1 MEGEIKPGLLPS
13 FSSSVNSVAFQN
25 CRLSRQA
32 QAGHELLLVLPESS
46 GKVWDPARLYL
57 GHILL
62 RVFGFNLTFLFVKS
76 HPFFSYLRSST
87 HFFFFTLV
95 SGDKI
100 IFHLLRSLTHA
111 WSFELG

>member
-1 MEGEIKPGLLPS
+1 M
-13 FSSSVNSVAFQN
+13 NSVAFQN

-62 RVFGFNLTFLFVKS
+62 IVFGFKLTFLFVKS

-87 HFFFFTLV
+87 HFFFSRWSPATKLFFTF
-95 SGDKI
+95 SD
-100 IFHLLRSLTHA
+100 H
-111 WSFELG
+111 